1 MAMTRRTL
9 LGTALAAL
17 LAAPVSAAQPS
28 FAKYVAVGDSLSA
41 GFTNGSLVLTHQQYS
56 WPSLVARQI
65 GTPITSFQQPYITEP
80 GGPAELA
87 LVSLSP
93 LLIAPKATGTGLP
106 ANYDL
111 TRPYNNLAVPGA
123 TSVDVVTRT
132 TGPLED
138 AILRGKGTQLQQA
151 VSLAPTFVT
160 LWIGSNDVLGAVT
173 NGRAIDGVTMVPLP
187 AFRAAYA
194 QIVAALRGTGATV
207 VTATIP
213 DVTLSPFANT
223 IPPVV
228 VNPATGQPVQIGG
241 QTVPLIG
248 PTGPLAPGSKVTL
261 GASSLLAR
269 GVGIPAAL
277 GGSGQ
282 PLPDEVVLDPAELA
296 IIRDRVSAINASIR
310 EIAGAAGVPVL
321 DLNAFTTE
329 LLTNGRAYAGI
340 TLTGSFLTGG
350 LVGYDGIHPTE
361 TGYALI
367 ANEWI
372 AFLNQQFGTQLVPVE
387 LASFVFGAAS
397 ASSPVARTTASP
409 ELGTSERQPG
419 LAVPVPAFEFTQEA
433 FDQLRSLFPVL
444 SAR

>member
-1 MAMTRRTL
+1 MTRRILLGAALATL
-9 LGTALAAL
+9 LGEPL
-17 LAAPVSAAQPS
+17 SAAQPS
-28 FAKYVAVGDSLSA
+28 FAKYVAVGDSLTA
-41 GFTNGSLVLTHQQYS
+41 GFTNGSLVLTHQSVS
-56 WPSLVARQI
+56 WPALLAGRT
-65 GTPITSFQQPYITEP
+65 GTSITKFQQPYITEP

-93 LLIAPKATGTGLP
+93 LVIAPKSASTGLP
-106 ANYDL
+106 ANYNLD
-111 TRPYNNLAVPGA
+111 RPYDNLAVPGA
-123 TSVDVVTRT
+123 TSVDVVATT
-132 TGPLED
+132 TGLFHE

-194 QIVAALRGTGATV
+194 QTVSALRGTGATV

-228 VNPATGQPVQIGG
+228 VNPATGQPVLIGG

-248 PTGPLAPGSKVTL
+248 PAGPLAPGSKVTL
-261 GASSLLAR
+261 GASSLLAK

-296 IIRDRVSAINASIR
+296 IIRERVNAINASIR
-310 EIAGAAGVPVL
+310 EIAAAGGVPVL
-321 DLNAFTTE
+321 DLNAFITDI
-329 LLTNGRAYAGI
+329 LTNGREYAGI
-340 TLTGSFLTGG
+340 TLNGAFLTGG

-372 AFLNQQFGTQLVPVE
+372 AFLNRETGTDLRPIE
-387 LASFVFGAAS
+387 LAPFVFGT
-397 ASSPVARTTASP
+397 ASSSVSSLARTSAAPAPAAPLS
-409 ELGTSERQPG
+409 
-419 LAVPVPAFEFTQEA
+419 AFEFTEEA